1 MAVNFICSY
10 EFNIKAFIFHSSTT
24 SLNLPICHF
33 LSPRELLNFR
43 VFFSLCL
50 FLFSG
55 VNRLFLNGLGPKQ
68 NFYLWSVRELEMW
81 VEGK

>member
-43 VFFSLCL
+43 VFFFPVFIFVFRS
-50 FLFSG
+50 
-55 VNRLFLNGLGPKQ
+55 KQ
-68 NFYLWSVRELEMW
+68 TILKWFGSKAEFLWSVRELEMW